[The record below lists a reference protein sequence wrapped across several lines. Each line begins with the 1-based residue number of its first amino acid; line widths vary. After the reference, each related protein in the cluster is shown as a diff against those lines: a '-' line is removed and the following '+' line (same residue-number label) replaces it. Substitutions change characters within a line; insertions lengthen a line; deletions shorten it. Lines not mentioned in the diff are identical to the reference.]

1 MNYAQIRKYDI
12 ANGPGVRT
20 TIFLTGCTLNCK
32 NCFNKEYQNFHFGK
46 VFDEKA
52 FEEVMDCLSD
62 ANISGLSVLG
72 GEPFDNLAGLKE
84 FITKVR
90 AKSEKDIWIYSGYIF
105 EELLEKDGAMD
116 VLKNIDVLVDGR
128 FVEDLKDLKLKFR
141 GSSNQRIIDMK
152 RTLEEDEILLM
163 DKYMKEDW
171 LFSLLFLCQIVDKAR
186 SMV

>member
-52 FEEVMDCLSD
+52 FDEVMDCLSD

-72 GEPFDNLAGLKE
+72 GEPFDNLEGLRE

-90 AKSEKDIWIYSGYIF
+90 AKSEKDIWIYSGYTF

-141 GSSNQRIIDMK
+141 GSSNQRIIDVK

-163 DKYMKEDW
+163 DKYMKED
-171 LFSLLFLCQIVDKAR
+171 
-186 SMV
+186 

>member
-46 VFDEKA
+46 VFDDKA
-52 FEEVMDCLSD
+52 FDEVMDCLSD

-72 GEPFDNLAGLKE
+72 GEPFDNLEGLKE

-90 AKSEKDIWIYSGYIF
+90 ANSEKDIWIYSGYTF

-163 DKYMKEDW
+163 DKYMKED
-171 LFSLLFLCQIVDKAR
+171 
-186 SMV
+186 

>member
-72 GEPFDNLAGLKE
+72 GEPFDNLEGLKE
-84 FITKVR
+84 FISKVR
-90 AKSEKDIWIYSGYIF
+90 AKSEKDIWIYSGYTF

-152 RTLEEDEILLM
+152 RTLEEDRILLM
-163 DKYMKEDW
+163 DKYMKED
-171 LFSLLFLCQIVDKAR
+171 
-186 SMV
+186 

>member
-72 GEPFDNLAGLKE
+72 GEPFDNLAGLRE

-90 AKSEKDIWIYSGYIF
+90 ANSEKDIWIYSGYTF

-152 RTLEEDEILLM
+152 RTLEEDRILLM
-163 DKYMKEDW
+163 DKYMKED
-171 LFSLLFLCQIVDKAR
+171 
-186 SMV
+186 

>member
-46 VFDEKA
+46 VFDDKA
-52 FEEVMDCLSD
+52 FDEVMDCLSD
-62 ANISGLSVLG
+62 ANIHGLSVLG

-90 AKSEKDIWIYSGYIF
+90 ANSEKDIWIYSGYTF

-163 DKYMKEDW
+163 DKYMKED
-171 LFSLLFLCQIVDKAR
+171 
-186 SMV
+186 

>member
-90 AKSEKDIWIYSGYIF
+90 ANSEKDIWIYSGYTF

-152 RTLEEDEILLM
+152 RTLEEDRILLM
-163 DKYMKEDW
+163 DKYMKED
-171 LFSLLFLCQIVDKAR
+171 
-186 SMV
+186 

>member
-52 FEEVMDCLSD
+52 FDEVMDCLSD
-62 ANISGLSVLG
+62 SNISGLSVLG

-90 AKSEKDIWIYSGYIF
+90 AKTEKDIWVYSGYTF

-163 DKYMKEDW
+163 DKYMKED
-171 LFSLLFLCQIVDKAR
+171 
-186 SMV
+186 

>member
-90 AKSEKDIWIYSGYIF
+90 ANSEKDIWIYSGYTF

-163 DKYMKEDW
+163 DKYMKED
-171 LFSLLFLCQIVDKAR
+171 
-186 SMV
+186 

>member
-90 AKSEKDIWIYSGYIF
+90 ANSEKDIWVYSGYTF

-141 GSSNQRIIDMK
+141 GSSNQRIIDIK

-163 DKYMKEDW
+163 DKYMKED
-171 LFSLLFLCQIVDKAR
+171 
-186 SMV
+186 

>member
-72 GEPFDNLAGLKE
+72 GEPFDNLEGLRE

-90 AKSEKDIWIYSGYIF
+90 ANSEKDIWIYSGYTF
-105 EELLEKDGAMD
+105 EELLEKAGAMD

-163 DKYMKEDW
+163 DKYMKED
-171 LFSLLFLCQIVDKAR
+171 
-186 SMV
+186 

>member
-72 GEPFDNLAGLKE
+72 GEPFDNLEGLKE

-90 AKSEKDIWIYSGYIF
+90 ANSEKDIWIYSGYTF

-163 DKYMKEDW
+163 DKYMKED
-171 LFSLLFLCQIVDKAR
+171 
-186 SMV
+186 

>member
-52 FEEVMDCLSD
+52 FDDVMDCLSD

-90 AKSEKDIWIYSGYIF
+90 ANSKKDIWIYSGYTF

-141 GSSNQRIIDMK
+141 GSSNQRIIDVK

-163 DKYMKEDW
+163 DKYMKED
-171 LFSLLFLCQIVDKAR
+171 
-186 SMV
+186 

>member
-90 AKSEKDIWIYSGYIF
+90 ANSEKDIWIYSGYTF

-141 GSSNQRIIDMK
+141 GSSNQRIIDVK

-163 DKYMKEDW
+163 DKYMKED
-171 LFSLLFLCQIVDKAR
+171 
-186 SMV
+186 

>member
-52 FEEVMDCLSD
+52 FDEVMDCLSD

-90 AKSEKDIWIYSGYIF
+90 ANSEKDIWVYSGYTF

-141 GSSNQRIIDMK
+141 GSSNQRIVDVK
-152 RTLEEDEILLM
+152 RTLEEDKILLM
-163 DKYMKEDW
+163 DKYMKED
-171 LFSLLFLCQIVDKAR
+171 
-186 SMV
+186 

>member
-46 VFDEKA
+46 VFDKKA

-90 AKSEKDIWIYSGYIF
+90 ANSEKDIWIYSGYTF

-163 DKYMKEDW
+163 DKYMKED
-171 LFSLLFLCQIVDKAR
+171 
-186 SMV
+186 

>member
-32 NCFNKEYQNFHFGK
+32 NCFNKEYQDFHFGK

-52 FEEVMDCLSD
+52 FAELMDSLND
-62 ANISGLSVLG
+62 DNIRGLSVLG
-72 GEPFDNLAGLKE
+72 GEPFDNLDGLKDL
-84 FITKVR
+84 ITSVR
-90 AKSEKDIWIYSGYIF
+90 AKTDKDIWVYSGYTF
-105 EELLEKDGAMD
+105 EELVQKDGAMD

-128 FVEDLKDLKLKFR
+128 FVEELKDLKLKFR

-152 RTLEEDEILLM
+152 RTLEIGKILLM
-163 DKYMKEDW
+163 DKYMKED
-171 LFSLLFLCQIVDKAR
+171 
-186 SMV
+186 

>member
-52 FEEVMDCLSD
+52 FDEVMDCLSD

-90 AKSEKDIWIYSGYIF
+90 AKSEKDIWIYSGYTF

-152 RTLEEDEILLM
+152 RTLEEDRILLM
-163 DKYMKEDW
+163 DKYMKED
-171 LFSLLFLCQIVDKAR
+171 
-186 SMV
+186 

>member
-32 NCFNKEYQNFHFGK
+32 NCFNKEYQNFNFGK

-52 FEEVMDCLSD
+52 FDEIIDCLND
-62 ANISGLSVLG
+62 DNIRGLSVLG
-72 GEPFDNLAGLKE
+72 GEPFDNLAGLNDLIKN
-84 FITKVR
+84 VR
-90 AKSEKDIWIYSGYIF
+90 ERSEKDIWVYSGYTF
-105 EELLEKDGAMD
+105 EELVQKDGAMD

-152 RTLEEDEILLM
+152 RTIDEGKILLM
-163 DKYMKEDW
+163 DKYMKED
-171 LFSLLFLCQIVDKAR
+171 
-186 SMV
+186 

>member
-52 FEEVMDCLSD
+52 FDEVMDCLSD

-90 AKSEKDIWIYSGYIF
+90 AKTEKDIWVYSGYTF

-163 DKYMKEDW
+163 DKYMKED
-171 LFSLLFLCQIVDKAR
+171 
-186 SMV
+186 

>member
-52 FEEVMDCLSD
+52 FEEVIDCLSD

-72 GEPFDNLAGLKE
+72 GEPFDNLEGLRE

-90 AKSEKDIWIYSGYIF
+90 ANSEKDIWIYSGYTF

-141 GSSNQRIIDMK
+141 GSSNQRIIDVK

-163 DKYMKEDW
+163 DKYMKED
-171 LFSLLFLCQIVDKAR
+171 
-186 SMV
+186 

>member
-72 GEPFDNLAGLKE
+72 GEPFDNLEGLKE

-90 AKSEKDIWIYSGYIF
+90 ANSEKDIWVYSGYTF

-163 DKYMKEDW
+163 DKYMKED
-171 LFSLLFLCQIVDKAR
+171 
-186 SMV
+186 

>member
-52 FEEVMDCLSD
+52 FDEVMDCLSD

-90 AKSEKDIWIYSGYIF
+90 AKTEKDIWIYSGYTF

-152 RTLEEDEILLM
+152 RTLEEDRILLM
-163 DKYMKEDW
+163 DKYMKED
-171 LFSLLFLCQIVDKAR
+171 
-186 SMV
+186 

>member
-72 GEPFDNLAGLKE
+72 GEPFDNLAGLRE
-84 FITKVR
+84 FISKVR
-90 AKSEKDIWIYSGYIF
+90 ANSEKDIWIYSGYTF

-163 DKYMKEDW
+163 DKYMKED
-171 LFSLLFLCQIVDKAR
+171 
-186 SMV
+186 

>member
-72 GEPFDNLAGLKE
+72 GEPFDNLEGLKE

-90 AKSEKDIWIYSGYIF
+90 AKSEKDIWIYSGYTF
-105 EELLEKDGAMD
+105 EELLEKAGAMD

-163 DKYMKEDW
+163 DKYMKED
-171 LFSLLFLCQIVDKAR
+171 
-186 SMV
+186 